1 MFWLCQ
7 TMKLN
12 NSNCPYEKEK
22 ATKIVHSE
30 SNILLMIAMNS
41 FGLNLL
47 TLNSVCYTCA
57 GTISMM
63 PEIQLQKYSRKLGI

>member
-1 MFWLCQ
+1 
-7 TMKLN
+7 MKPN
-12 NSNCPYEKEK
+12 NSNCPDEKEK

-30 SNILLMIAMNS
+30 LNILLMLTMNS

-47 TLNSVCYTCA
+47 TLNNVCYSCA

-63 PEIQLQKYSRKLGI
+63 LEIQLQKYSRKLGI